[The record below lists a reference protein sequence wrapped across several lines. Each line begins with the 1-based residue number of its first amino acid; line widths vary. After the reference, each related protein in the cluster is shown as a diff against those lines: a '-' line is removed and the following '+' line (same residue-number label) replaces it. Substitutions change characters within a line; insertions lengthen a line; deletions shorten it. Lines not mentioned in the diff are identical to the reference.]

1 MNDKLVAEVQA
12 AKEKIMNHFPGILT
26 ALPRT
31 IDTGSG
37 YKAHFDAEGFAKGIM
52 NQNKYEASNNIF
64 VLDPLS
70 WPTKGTPI
78 KTSSIFHLRKQYFEP
93 PTGTFPDLIL
103 VGALRTGEDPR
114 NGPVQQISPP
124 ELCWSALLAC
134 AADID
139 AACGAE
145 TMALWEQTLLS
156 VTVRFEVIDNDNERV
171 WRALAMREAL
181 VQQGESVNQSP
192 VQRMFSVVET
202 RQLLEKQAGCTL
214 GAELSTECNGH
225 RCV

>member
-70 WPTKGTPI
+70 WPTKGAPNRSASTF
-78 KTSSIFHLRKQYFEP
+78 TCGSTTLSLR
-93 PTGTFPDLIL
+93 
-103 VGALRTGEDPR
+103 
-114 NGPVQQISPP
+114 
-124 ELCWSALLAC
+124 
-134 AADID
+134 
-139 AACGAE
+139 
-145 TMALWEQTLLS
+145 
-156 VTVRFEVIDNDNERV
+156 
-171 WRALAMREAL
+171 
-181 VQQGESVNQSP
+181 
-192 VQRMFSVVET
+192 
-202 RQLLEKQAGCTL
+202 LE
-214 GAELSTECNGH
+214 H
-225 RCV
+225 VD